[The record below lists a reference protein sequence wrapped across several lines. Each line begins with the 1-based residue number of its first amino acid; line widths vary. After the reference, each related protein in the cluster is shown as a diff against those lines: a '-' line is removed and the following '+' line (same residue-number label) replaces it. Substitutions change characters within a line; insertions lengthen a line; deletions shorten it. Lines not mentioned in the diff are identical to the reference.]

1 MIHVAYRLWGGDG
14 FFAKMLGVSMM
25 SMFENTKDKV
35 TVHVM
40 HNDRLTPDN
49 RDKFCYIAGQY
60 NQKVEFHNVEE
71 ISGSSLRIFQE
82 IYPNKSGINASWY
95 PLIVHEVFPDLDKL
109 IFLGTD
115 TVFNL
120 DVAKLWAYDL
130 EGLEC
135 PIGTVSEY
143 FMKGSYEVNPICQDG
158 YVKHEDY
165 FNADVIL
172 MKPAFFREK
181 FNDLIKAVQFVR
193 EKGYPFAEQDALN
206 YLFSEKC
213 LHLPSEF
220 NVVLFH
226 LRILKPKPHR
236 LTKAIYH
243 FNVNK
248 PSFDTDDVFNKLYLE
263 YFLRTPWATVD
274 IFGNM
279 QKALDKTFGKFV
291 NESKGALLHLT
302 NLLTTHRRAFFV
314 EDTFVEQAKQIFDI
328 KPDEFVMVASEG
340 VEKFVKKLT
349 AAKGKKIF
357 YVLIGN
363 PWQYLQLRNFLLSRN
378 FIEGTDFVNGTLF
391 LSEQQGFP
399 YKFDSKVILQ
409 DM

>member
-14 FFAKMLGVSMM
+14 FFAKMLGVSML
-25 SMFENTKDKV
+25 SMFENTKEKV
-35 TVHVM
+35 TVHIM

-60 NQKVEFHNVEE
+60 NQHIEFHNVEE
-71 ISGSSLRIFQE
+71 ISGSTLRKFDAV
-82 IYPNKSGINASWY
+82 YPIKSGINAAWY
-95 PLIVHEVFPDLDKL
+95 PLIVHEVFPELDKL

-120 DVAKLWAYDL
+120 DVGKLWAYDL

-135 PIGTVSEY
+135 PFGAVSEY
-143 FMKGSYEVNPICQDG
+143 FMKGSYEVNPICKDG

-165 FNADVIL
+165 FNSDVLI
-172 MKPAFFREK
+172 MKPAFIGEK
-181 FNDLIKAVQFVR
+181 FDDILNACKFVHD
-193 EKGYPFAEQDALN
+193 KGYPFNEQDALN

-248 PSFDTDDVFNKLYLE
+248 PSLDTEDVFNKLYLE
-263 YFLRTPWATVD
+263 YFMRTPWATVD
-274 IFGNM
+274 IFGHIH
-279 QKALDKTFGKFV
+279 KALDKTFRKFN
-291 NESKGALLHLT
+291 NEAKGSLLHLT
-302 NLLTTHRRAFFV
+302 NLLTTRRRAFLV
-314 EDTFVEQAKQIFDI
+314 EDNFLEQAKKIFEI
-328 KPDEFVMVASEG
+328 KPDEFVMTSSEG
-340 VEKFVKKLT
+340 IEKFIKKLT

-357 YVLIGN
+357 YILIGN
-363 PWQYLQLRNFLLSRN
+363 YLQYLQLRNFLLSRN

-391 LSEQQGFP
+391 LSENQGINFN
-399 YKFDSKVILQ
+399 FDTGLIVQ
-409 DM
+409 EM